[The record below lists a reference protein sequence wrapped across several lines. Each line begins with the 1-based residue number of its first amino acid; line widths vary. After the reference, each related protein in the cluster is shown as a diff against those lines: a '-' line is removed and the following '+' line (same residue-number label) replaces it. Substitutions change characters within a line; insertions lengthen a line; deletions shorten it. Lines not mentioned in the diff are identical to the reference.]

1 MDAVAPEAPRKDN
14 FLYLNRDNAWL
25 GLHREGLEIREDGSL
40 RLGSLP
46 LLEDQI
52 DTIVED
58 PTGPAGIAIDSEGTI
73 YVSDPE
79 NHRIVRT
86 GCDGV
91 AVVTPCIGSRGSLP
105 VQFDTPRGILIPKN
119 RRSLFVAD
127 SENHRVQVF
136 DLASGQL
143 VEIWGQPIGQEPQ
156 PGTEAGRFDTPW
168 TLAGDDSGNVYVV
181 DYRNRRVQKFNI
193 AGDVEEQFWESAVST
208 QLLTRPSDI
217 ATFGSGEDL
226 RLYVVD
232 EAAHAVFV
240 VDANGNL
247 IRDTQNQPISFGKDE
262 LQKPMGIAVAADA
275 VYVGDNAR
283 HRVLKF
289 GGAPDYSLLGE
300 ALGYEGPIAALALN
314 NQGSLLVHTG
324 SSTTLVR
331 LTLSSGYR
339 TRGVLWSDAIS
350 IGGTKVGWHRVQAKT
365 TKAHSTNAQLRLFFH
380 TSDDQND
387 QPHPPD
393 GDIPFADPRWI
404 PAAVTPDPFSDAHDL
419 FIGGDPSRY
428 LWIGALFIGDGRDPS
443 EISQI
448 RVEFNHDGYLEE
460 LPAIYQADSTSR
472 DFLARFL
479 ALVETF
485 FQDLENGIT
494 DLTLLFDPHAVPKEL
509 LQWLAD
515 WLALELDEHWSE
527 EKQRSLIAS
536 AFERYSRR
544 GTVAALRESLR
555 LFAGVTGIIEEP
567 ILNAG
572 WWSLPSPTPTCGCHS
587 NSGGAMYPAFQN
599 SGNSILGMTT
609 RLVSSHPQGAVL
621 GATATLDYSNL
632 VTNEQY
638 GAPLFEDVAHQ
649 FSVQI
654 YRTALQ
660 CPEALSRVRA
670 VLDREKPA
678 HTAYHLCVIEPRMRV
693 GFQAYV
699 GIDTLVGGSAQ
710 EIRLGDIRI
719 DGTTALGGEPPRR
732 VGMQSRMGIATRL

>member
-1 MDAVAPEAPRKDN
+1 MDAIAPEVPRKDN

-25 GLHREGLEIREDGSL
+25 GLHREGLEISEDGSL
-40 RLGSLP
+40 RLASLP

-52 DTIVED
+52 DTIFED
-58 PTGPAGIAIDSEGTI
+58 PTGPAGIAIDSEGTV
-73 YVSDPE
+73 YVSDPAD
-79 NHRIVRT
+79 HRIVRT

-91 AVVTPCIGSRGSLP
+91 AVVTPCVGGRGSLP
-105 VQFDTPRGILIPKN
+105 VQFDTPRGILILKA
-119 RRSLFVAD
+119 RRALFVAD
-127 SENHRVQVF
+127 SENHRVQIF
-136 DLASGQL
+136 DLASKQL

-156 PGTEAGRFDTPW
+156 PGTEAGRFDTPS

-181 DYRNRRVQKFNI
+181 DYGNRRVQKFNV
-193 AGDVEEQFWESAVST
+193 AGEVVAQFWETAAST

-217 ATFGSGEDL
+217 AAFGSGEDL

-232 EAAHAVFV
+232 EAAHEVFV
-240 VDANGNL
+240 VDANGNF
-247 IRDTQNQPISFGKDE
+247 IRDRQNQPISFGKGQ
-262 LQKPMGIAVAADA
+262 LKKPMGIAVSSDG
-275 VYVGDNAR
+275 VFVGDNTL
-283 HRVLKF
+283 HRVFKF
-289 GGAPDYSLLGE
+289 SGAPDYSFVGE
-300 ALGYEGPIAALALN
+300 AIGYEGPIAALALN

-324 SSTTLVR
+324 SGTTLVR
-331 LTLSSGYR
+331 LRLSSGYR

-350 IGGTKVGWHRVQAKT
+350 IGGAKVGWHRVQAKT
-365 TKAHSTNAQLRLFFH
+365 TKARSTNAQLRLFFH

-393 GDIPFADPRWI
+393 GDI
-404 PAAVTPDPFSDAHDL
+404 TPDPFSDTHDL
-419 FIGGDPSRY
+419 LIGGDPARY
-428 LWIGALFIGDGRDPS
+428 LWIGALFIGDGRDTS

-448 RVEFNHDGYLEE
+448 RVEFNHDGYLQE
-460 LPAIYQADSTSR
+460 LPAIYQAEPISR
-472 DFLARFL
+472 DFLERFL

-485 FQDLENGIT
+485 FQDIENGIR
-494 DLTLLFDPHAVPKEL
+494 DLTLLFDPHAVPKEF

-515 WLALELDEHWSE
+515 WLALELDGHWSE

-544 GTVAALRESLR
+544 GTVAALWESLR
-555 LFAGVTGIIEEP
+555 LFAGVMGIIEEP

-587 NSGGAMYPAFQN
+587 NSGGAKYPAFQN

-632 VTNEQY
+632 ITNEQY

-678 HTAYHLCVIEPRMRV
+678 HTSYHLCVIEPRMRV
-693 GFQAYV
+693 GFQAYL
-699 GIDTLVGGSAQ
+699 GIDTLLGGSAQ

-719 DGTTALGGEPPRR
+719 DGTTAIGGEPPGR
-732 VGMQSRMGIATRL
+732 VGMQSRMGMRHASR